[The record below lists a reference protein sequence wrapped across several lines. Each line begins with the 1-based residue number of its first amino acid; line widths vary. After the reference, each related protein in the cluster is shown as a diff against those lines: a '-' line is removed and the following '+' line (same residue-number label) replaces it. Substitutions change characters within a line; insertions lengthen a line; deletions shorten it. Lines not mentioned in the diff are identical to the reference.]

1 MPGRSTTNE
10 SCFGLLRSRAGCQTC
25 RIRKVKC
32 GEEKPHCVRC
42 TSTGRQCD
50 YDHSRS
56 RQNQKPVSA
65 CQQIPQRTISTT
77 SSVVW
82 RERRAFA
89 YYYQNAASAVGGQ
102 LDLDFW
108 RRFVPQICQKEPAVW
123 DAIISIS
130 ALFESPEAISDAKEN
145 RNHQDALEWY
155 ARALSRVR
163 QQIARGAVGIFVG
176 LVSCVLFLC
185 VEFLRGGVEE
195 AMQLY
200 GQGVQLILTL
210 RAQRA
215 FGLVTTTEASFL
227 DDTIIPMF
235 IRLGMIGFSVSQPQL
250 HLLLQDASLKPS
262 DSTISLKSL
271 RNEISRLGA
280 EAQFLQHACGEYL
293 LSPDGPTVPQRL
305 YDLQKNL
312 LLQLAD
318 WYVAFRHLQIPTL
331 NDPVTI
337 ALLIASHEALFIM
350 LNVSTSS
357 SEVITDQFLFNFQT
371 IVEQSRIALNAS
383 IRPDGTQP
391 PMTLDLNPGVA
402 LWFTCLRCREP
413 ATRREAI
420 ALLQRCPRVQG
431 FSSISAA
438 VSFGENI
445 MLFEEMKSMAILQG
459 STKCCLSCL
468 STLDHSVAGDQV
480 CQTHRSPHLV
490 SDNQTPSFQE
500 DFLAQILPEE
510 ARIGHFSIIQPDDS
524 LAKTITSETITQWN
538 LRLDQPILSFWRN
551 ERNPAD
557 QSWRMVREYVSMS
570 FAV

>member
-1 MPGRSTTNE
+1 M
-10 SCFGLLRSRAGCQTC
+10 
-25 RIRKVKC
+25 
-32 GEEKPHCVRC
+32 
-42 TSTGRQCD
+42 
-50 YDHSRS
+50 
-56 RQNQKPVSA
+56 
-65 CQQIPQRTISTT
+65 

-130 ALFESPEAISDAKEN
+130 ALFESSPEAIPDAKKN
-145 RNHQDALEWY
+145 RNYQDALEWY
-155 ARALSRVR
+155 VRALSRVR
-163 QQIARGAVGIFVG
+163 QQIARGAVDIFVG

-215 FGLVTTTEASFL
+215 FGLVATTDASLL

-250 HLLLQDASLKPS
+250 HLLLQDASLKSS
-262 DSTISLKSL
+262 DSTVSLKSL

-293 LSPDGPTVPQRL
+293 LSPDGPNVPQHMC
-305 YDLQKNL
+305 DLQESL
-312 LLQLAD
+312 LLQLAN
-318 WYVAFRHLQIPTL
+318 WYVAFRHLQKSTL
-331 NDPVTI
+331 NDPGTI
-337 ALLIASHEALFIM
+337 ALLIASHEALFVM
-350 LNVSTSS
+350 LKVSTSS
-357 SEVITDQFLFNFQT
+357 SEVITDQFLLNFQT

-431 FSSISAA
+431 FSSTSAA

-445 MLFEEMKSMAILQG
+445 MRFEEMKSMAILQG
-459 STKCCLSCL
+459 STKCCLP
-468 STLDHSVAGDQV
+468 TLDHFVAGDQV
-480 CQTHRSPHLV
+480 CQTHRSPYLV
-490 SDNQTPSFQE
+490 SDKQTPSFQE

-524 LAKTITSETITQWN
+524 LAKTITSEVIAQWN